1 MEKNVTEIKNHIRE
15 LLNKSRVIMQDSFQA
30 LAEEEY
36 TEAVELAK
44 ESKRLYNLAEELQEM
59 TIVISKKY
67 DVL

>member
-15 LLNKSRVIMQDSFQA
+15 LICKSRIIMQDSFEA
-30 LAEEEY
+30 LTKEEY
-36 TEAVELAK
+36 KEAVELAK

-59 TIVISKKY
+59 TIVIPKKY